1 MALAQEIEDAYV
13 SHSED
18 DGDRSLGL
26 ELVDD
31 AERRRGWGRL
41 VRAPLKKGR
50 HVVLDYCSAGGRDGA
65 GGEGGGGET
74 AGEGTVGRITRQRV
88 SRGWSARSAP
98 GTYQAA
104 RKARW
109 GGLWP
114 DLGGG
119 EGVRGDGDDDRS

>member
-18 DGDRSLGL
+18 DGDGSLGL

-50 HVVLDYCSAGGRDGA
+50 HVVLDYCSAGVRGMGGEDGA
-65 GGEGGGGET
+65 AAWGGSE
-74 AGEGTVGRITRQRV
+74 GRITRQRV

-119 EGVRGDGDDDRS
+119 EGVLGDGDDGRF